1 MRSLLSSALFSTC
14 LFGVALA
21 MPFFASAESVVW
33 SAAQPDLTA
42 DNLKVRGQFV
52 GYDEFMNMTLGLSQP
67 YTPNLHLFSPMV
79 SVTYNV
85 AATSW
90 TLPERKLQLIPSGAT
105 VPKGIARHA
114 LSSFLMFLRISI
126 GSGRVAPWIRPMAT
140 GWRAGRAEPHR
151 TLRGRRLQSRTRT
164 KSATRFA
171 TRKRARENQ
180 QQENVHAKKNAKN
193 VNAMNVNAQ
202 NVHTQVGA
210 TKSVSRRR
218 GPHSQTWRELGCR
231 TDACRRVM
239 RGFIS
244 TERTGRSRSHLLVD
258 NGFAALD

>member
-1 MRSLLSSALFSTC
+1 M
-14 LFGVALA
+14 
-21 MPFFASAESVVW
+21 W

-52 GYDEFMNMTLGLSQP
+52 GYDESMNMTLGLSQP
-67 YTPNLHLFSPMV
+67 YTPNLQLFSPMV

-85 AATSW
+85 AAH
-90 TLPERKLQLIPSGAT
+90 RVDAAGNKLQLIPSGAT
-105 VPKGIARHA
+105 VPKGT
-114 LSSFLMFLRISI
+114 
-126 GSGRVAPWIRPMAT
+126 RVMLEFVPHVFEDIYWFGTGGAMDSPYGDWMAS
-140 GWRAGRAEPHR
+140 AGEPSR
-151 TLRGRRLQSRTRT
+151 TERCGGRRLQSRTRT
-164 KSATRFA
+164 KSATRSA